1 MSTTSNSEGSN
12 KIHEMVEK
20 FGGWTAAILL
30 ALVCYMYQGDRANTA
45 QAIAGLE
52 KNIEAN
58 QLSIGRLQEGKM
70 SREEFKSVQDQW
82 IRETVGIRQDIRDL
96 TIALRIDVTGT
107 AKNKQ

>member
-1 MSTTSNSEGSN
+1 MSTTQNSEGN
-12 KIHEMVEK
+12 KLHELVEK

-30 ALVCYMYQGDRANTA
+30 ALLCYMYQGDRANTA

-58 QLSIGRLQEGKM
+58 QTAIGRLQEGKL
-70 SREEFKSVQDQW
+70 SREEFKSTQEQW

-96 TIALRIDVTGT
+96 TIALRVDVTGIK
-107 AKNKQ
+107 AKQ